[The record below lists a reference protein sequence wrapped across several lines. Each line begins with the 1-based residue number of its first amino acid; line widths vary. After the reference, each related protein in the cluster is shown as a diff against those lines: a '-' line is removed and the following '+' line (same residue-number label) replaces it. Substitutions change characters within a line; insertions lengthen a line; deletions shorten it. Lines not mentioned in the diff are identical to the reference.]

1 MSRRPPDETSF
12 GSDSFLDVIA
22 NIVGILIIL
31 IVVAGVRVKQAPLL
45 ALKVEQAEEVKSEP
59 LVVELLV
66 TDPVE
71 GELPID
77 AEFYDD
83 ASLPVEVEV
92 VNEEPD
98 VPDFVPP
105 PVLTFSEIKAVVDPA
120 ELIARANQLRNDTVT
135 KTDELGNLSALL
147 SQLKQSKREESQS
160 VNKLKETLLAAEKKL
175 DQKKLRIESLNLDNQ
190 KTQQIVD
197 VLQERLQTTNEH
209 QPEADKLAHRLNP
222 VGRIVSG
229 KEVHF
234 RLVGNRV
241 SYVPVQ
247 QLSQLVKRDMQRR
260 RDYLLKQPR
269 FQSTVGPVNGYEME
283 YLVQRES
290 SSLLSGARLGTGMVR
305 VAVTDWVIRP
315 TDEVI
320 SESLEEAIR
329 SRSQFRAALIS
340 EGTNATITFWVYPES
355 FGLHRSLKEMV
366 HNAGFWVASRPLPT
380 GFPIAG
386 SASNGS
392 KSVAQ

>member
-1 MSRRPPDETSF
+1 MSRRPPDEIAF

-31 IVVAGVRVKQAPLL
+31 IVVAGVRVKQLPLL
-45 ALKVEQAEEVKSEP
+45 ALESEKIK
-59 LVVELLV
+59 EASA
-66 TDPVE
+66 
-71 GELPID
+71 ELPID
-77 AEFYDD
+77 AEFFDEP
-83 ASLPVEVEV
+83 SLPVEVA
-92 VNEEPD
+92 NEELE
-98 VPDFVPP
+98 VPDFVSPP
-105 PVLTFSEIKAVVDPA
+105 IPVFPEIEAIEDPVN
-120 ELIARANQLRNDTVT
+120 LMARANQLRVEATA
-135 KTDELGNLSALL
+135 KTGELENLSALL
-147 SQLKQSKREESQS
+147 EELNKTTLKAENS
-160 VNKLKETLLAAEKKL
+160 VNRL
-175 DQKKLRIESLNLDNQ
+175 QESLVEAEAEFKQNSLRMEALDLENQ
-190 KTQQIVD
+190 KSQQIVD
-197 VLQERLQTTNEH
+197 VLQERLYETNLR

-234 RLVGNRV
+234 RLDGNRV
-241 SYVPVQ
+241 SYVPIQ
-247 QLSQLVKRDMQRR
+247 QLSLLVKRDMQRR

-305 VAVTDWVIRP
+305 VAVTDWIVRP
-315 TDEVI
+315 TNGVL

-329 SRSQFRAALIS
+329 SNSQFRAALIS

-355 FGLHRSLKEMV
+355 FGLHRSLKEIV
-366 HNAGFWVASRPLPT
+366 HNAGFWVASRPLPSD
-380 GFPIAG
+380 FPIAG
-386 SASNGS
+386 SASKGS